1 MEQKTKIYFGI
12 VGMALLAV
20 AVFSAASYAHTYSRS
35 IQLSA
40 FRSFSVE
47 GEGKVVVVPDVAEF
61 SFTVLTQ
68 GGVNLASLQKE
79 NARKANGAI
88 AFVKSK
94 GIAEKDIST
103 QSYNVTPRYQHFDC
117 RPSPLG
123 GTVSR
128 PTEQSV
134 RQACPPPEIV
144 GYEVSQTTLLKV
156 RNFDGI
162 GDLLSGVVAE
172 GANAVSQLSFAID
185 DPVKAENE
193 ARAQAIEKA
202 KEKAKAIAK
211 AGNFRLGRLLS
222 IQEGVKPIFRAQ
234 PFGVSKSFEE
244 AAMAPAI
251 EPGSQDI
258 QVAMT
263 LTYEIR

>member
-1 MEQKTKIYFGI
+1 MDQKTKIYFGI
-12 VGMALLAV
+12 AGVALLAV

-35 IQLSA
+35 IQPSA

-68 GGVNLASLQKE
+68 GGVNLTSLQKE

-103 QSYNVTPRYQHFDC
+103 QSYNVTPRYQNFDC

-123 GTVSR
+123 GAVS
-128 PTEQSV
+128 
-134 RQACPPPEIV
+134 CPPSEIV
-144 GYEVSQTTLLKV
+144 GYEISQATLVKV

-162 GDLLSGVVAE
+162 GDLLSGVVGK

-202 KEKAKAIAK
+202 KGKAKAIAK
-211 AGNFRLGRLLS
+211 AGDFRLGRLLA
-222 IQEGVKPIFRAQ
+222 IQEGGKPIFRAQ

-258 QVAMT
+258 RVAMT